1 MKCKF
6 DSTGKNSFLKQLFVL
21 SAVFS
26 LSFCFALLGRDE
38 FTAWFVVS
46 AIILI
51 LSLTGLAAL
60 FLLGGDGSGT
70 ISAFEDEA
78 FISRNS
84 MLLKLS
90 DIHIGYDDIER
101 AEYQIKDVR
110 SRISFWYYEFILTIR
125 RKSGGEIKIAVNLY
139 IEEKMPLESP
149 KEYKKYIDEQPIM
162 KIFKYINERL
172 ENIG

>member
-6 DSTGKNSFLKQLFVL
+6 DTTGKNSFLKQLSVL
-21 SAVFS
+21 SAVIS
-26 LSFCFALLGRDE
+26 LSSCFALLGRDE
-38 FTAWFVVS
+38 FVTWFAVS
-46 AIILI
+46 LIMLI
-51 LSLTGLAAL
+51 LSLIGFAAV
-60 FLLGGDGSGT
+60 FLSGGDGGT

-84 MLLKLS
+84 MLLKLP
-90 DIHIGYDDIER
+90 DIHIGYDDIEC

-110 SRISFWYYEFILTIR
+110 SRISFWYYKFILTIR

-139 IEEKMPLESP
+139 IEEKMPLEFP

-172 ENIG
+172 ENNE